1 MANTCKWQTPNAS
14 EHVFEMKPNLAFFLC
29 QNNSI
34 IIIFIIYASVMNRAT
49 KNML

>member
-34 IIIFIIYASVMNRAT
+34 IATVMNRAT